1 MLTKDVSKCA
11 QSVSQALYI
20 DYATVTVNLRCQDAY
35 IYFIDEKMESQIITA
50 SFSRS

>member
-1 MLTKDVSKCA
+1 MLTKDVST
-11 QSVSQALYI
+11 VSQALYI